1 MTKTTVEANAMS
13 FPLYHD
19 VLNPT
24 LRTWNRVNTLFN
36 IKELVKNNSVAV
48 EYMKQLERNDQLAVW
63 TMCLYIIRNGYET
76 TRREI
81 MRNNNA

>member
-1 MTKTTVEANAMS
+1 MKKTVDDGIIS

-48 EYMKQLERNDQLAVW
+48 EYMKQLDRNEQLAVW
-63 TMCLYIIRNGYET
+63 TMCLQIIRNGYEN
-76 TRREI
+76 TRRDI
-81 MRNNNA
+81 MKVNNA